1 MRHKGGEG
9 LKLEQY
15 SVEGKGS
22 AVKTPT
28 PEQIANEKAFQ
39 KSTKGLFDTSLD
51 GVNKSPFDPVDRET
65 GKLKLLGKGRK
76 SRRGKSRA
84 SRKTKRRGNF

>member
-76 SRRGKSRA
+76 SRRPRRKSR
-84 SRKTKRRGNF
+84 KVTRRR